1 MSLLSWFDCQ
11 AVPSCLWLPMLL
23 SPKRAVTAHL
33 AMLMELAPLSSAA
46 EGRRGG
52 GGGRAPLPLGLGL
65 LAGLLPLAAGLPP
78 LARCSCTVGSCDH
91 CRRVAA
97 PLLSVVVVLLL
108 DAGHSTLA

>member
-11 AVPSCLWLPMLL
+11 AVPSCLWLPMLF
-23 SPKRAVTAHL
+23 SPKRAVTTHL

-65 LAGLLPLAAGLPP
+65 LAGLPP

-91 CRRVAA
+91 CRRLAA